1 MLKLSLL
8 KKITFVL
15 LGIVIILLVVNI
27 VVTKFVSKN
36 EPPKNRE
43 AISGIELDHI
53 FKTALSNFGFSGNW
67 IVKKKL
73 KDIVG
78 DSLYSTYLVN
88 VPKDVPIQLL
98 NLEIKNL
105 LWDYDIEINAE
116 ELIKTKKTLLKLTSG
131 KHLKLAA
138 EFIYSDDIKRQYGTT
153 SFLVKDL
160 PLSDE
165 EILNSILATPELYYC
180 VLIPCEESKKSLSL
194 LAKAS
199 KRYALLLNDNITE
212 LNFTLSDKLSE
223 NRIKKSIKEIVGAF
237 YSAAFFIIDVQSDL
251 FESNNFKIIESELK
265 KRGILLVHSSSLSV
279 LASSNV
285 NAEDNFQNFMQTL
298 QSKDEKVLLV
308 SADEF
313 SSIIN
318 LIPAYRK
325 IGFKFIYP
333 GDIIIKNP
341 SDLKQN

>member
-1 MLKLSLL
+1 
-8 KKITFVL
+8 
-15 LGIVIILLVVNI
+15 
-27 VVTKFVSKN
+27 
-36 EPPKNRE
+36 
-43 AISGIELDHI
+43 
-53 FKTALSNFGFSGNW
+53 
-67 IVKKKL
+67 
-73 KDIVG
+73 
-78 DSLYSTYLVN
+78 
-88 VPKDVPIQLL
+88 
-98 NLEIKNL
+98 
-105 LWDYDIEINAE
+105 
-116 ELIKTKKTLLKLTSG
+116 
-131 KHLKLAA
+131 
-138 EFIYSDDIKRQYGTT
+138 
-153 SFLVKDL
+153 
-160 PLSDE
+160 
-165 EILNSILATPELYYC
+165 
-180 VLIPCEESKKSLSL
+180 
-194 LAKAS
+194 
-199 KRYALLLNDNITE
+199 LLLNDNITE

-279 LASSNV
+279 LSSSNV

-333 GDIIIKNP
+333 GDIFIKNP
-341 SDLKQN
+341 PDLKQN